1 MRFSNW
7 IARGRTR
14 AWWTAPAS
22 STSTSRFVRLLGPRS
37 VVGLLAACAL
47 VMGAGCTKRARPA
60 ASAATVA
67 AEPQPGGRGICSVP
81 RHPNLANQPVRAH
94 DWLSLMAR
102 LELGRGGVF
111 ATRDCLGRWINYAA
125 MANACGSITY
135 AQTQP
140 RRMAVAEETVI
151 VRDLGDTSYLVW
163 VITHRFEDGDGY
175 GPLAL
180 ARRDSAGLWV
190 EAMGV
195 LRMHGERVKLE
206 RWNIQ
211 NETVVSVSGERCS
224 QAQNGKRRCERSTQL
239 LLQHGQQLMAAPVVD
254 PQNRCLEQAQFPLAR
269 SHERPVG
276 AGVMR
281 TFELSSDITHDA
293 RYVVVEERL
302 LVRDADTR
310 SQSQP
315 ARVVQRVETRRL
327 LQPYAGRLVTRQDS
341 LWKRAVDSATRSPS
355 AAHSGQRYD

>member
-1 MRFSNW
+1 
-7 IARGRTR
+7 
-14 AWWTAPAS
+14 
-22 STSTSRFVRLLGPRS
+22 
-37 VVGLLAACAL
+37 
-47 VMGAGCTKRARPA
+47 
-60 ASAATVA
+60 
-67 AEPQPGGRGICSVP
+67 
-81 RHPNLANQPVRAH
+81 
-94 DWLSLMAR
+94 MAR

-111 ATRDCLGRWINYAA
+111 ATRDCMGRWINYAA
-125 MANACGSITY
+125 MSNACGSTAY

-190 EAMGV
+190 EALGV
-195 LRMHGERVKLE
+195 LRMHGDRVKLE

-211 NETVVSVSGERCS
+211 KETVISVSGESCS
-224 QAQNGKRRCERSTQL
+224 QAQNGQRRCQRATQL

-254 PQNRCLEQAQFPLAR
+254 PQNRCLEQAQFQLAR
-269 SHERPVG
+269 SQERPVG
-276 AGVMR
+276 AGVVR
-281 TFELSSDITHDA
+281 TFELSADITHDA

-302 LVRDADTR
+302 LVRDADSR
-310 SQSQP
+310 SQNQP

-341 LWKRAVDSATRSPS
+341 LWKRAVDSAGTPPG
-355 AAHSGQRYD
+355 AAHSGKRMD

>member
-1 MRFSNW
+1 M
-7 IARGRTR
+7 T
-14 AWWTAPAS
+14 
-22 STSTSRFVRLLGPRS
+22 
-37 VVGLLAACAL
+37 
-47 VMGAGCTKRARPA
+47 
-60 ASAATVA
+60 
-67 AEPQPGGRGICSVP
+67 
-81 RHPNLANQPVRAH
+81 
-94 DWLSLMAR
+94 R

-125 MANACGSITY
+125 LANACGTTAY

-180 ARRDSAGLWV
+180 ARRDNAGLWV
-190 EAMGV
+190 EALGA
-195 LRMHGERVKLE
+195 LRMHGDRVKLE

-211 NETVVSVSGERCS
+211 KETVISVSGERCS
-224 QAQNGKRRCERSTQL
+224 QAQNSQRRCERSTQL
-239 LLQHGQQLMAAPVVD
+239 MLQHGQQLMAAPVVD
-254 PQNRCLEQAQFPLAR
+254 PQNRCLEQAQFQLAR
-269 SHERPVG
+269 SQERQLG
-276 AGVMR
+276 SGVTR
-281 TFELSSDITHDA
+281 TFELSADITHDS

-302 LVRDADTR
+302 LVRDGDAR
-310 SQSQP
+310 SQNQP

-341 LWKRAVDSATRSPS
+341 LWKRAVDSATKSRSD
-355 AAHSGQRYD
+355 AHSGTRLD

>member
-1 MRFSNW
+1 M
-7 IARGRTR
+7 
-14 AWWTAPAS
+14 
-22 STSTSRFVRLLGPRS
+22 SRFALLIC
-37 VVGLLAACAL
+37 ACAL
-47 VMGAGCTKRARPA
+47 LLGAGCTKRARPA
-60 ASAATVA
+60 ASAASTADA
-67 AEPQPGGRGICSVP
+67 APQPQPGGRGICSAP

-125 MANACGSITY
+125 MSNACGSTAY

-151 VRDLGDTSYLVW
+151 VRDLGDTTYLVW

-180 ARRDSAGLWV
+180 ARRDNAGLWV
-190 EAMGV
+190 EAMGI
-195 LRMHGERVKLE
+195 LRMHGDRVKLE

-211 NETVVSVSGERCS
+211 NETVVSVSGERCN
-224 QAQNGKRRCERSTQL
+224 QAQNGQRRCERSTQL
-239 LLQHGQQLMAAPVVD
+239 LLQHGQQLLAAPVVD
-254 PQNRCLEQAQFPLAR
+254 PQNHCLEQAQFQLAR

-281 TFELSSDITHDA
+281 TFELSADITHDA

-302 LVRDADTR
+302 LVRDADSH
-310 SQSQP
+310 SQNQP
-315 ARVVQRVETRRL
+315 ARVVQRVETKRL
-327 LQPYAGRLVTRQDS
+327 LQPHAGRLVTRQDS
-341 LWKRAVDSATRSPS
+341 LWKRAVDTATRSPS
-355 AAHSGQRYD
+355 ATHSGERPE

>member
-1 MRFSNW
+1 MT
-7 IARGRTR
+7 GHQPK
-14 AWWTAPAS
+14 TA
-22 STSTSRFVRLLGPRS
+22 LL
-37 VVGLLAACAL
+37 LFACAL
-47 VMGAGCTKRARPA
+47 LFSPACSKRARPA

-67 AEPQPGGRGICSVP
+67 AEPTQRGRGICAVP

-125 MANACGSITY
+125 MSNACGATAY

-180 ARRDSAGLWV
+180 ARRDNAGLWV
-190 EAMGV
+190 EALGA
-195 LRMHGERVKLE
+195 LRMHGERIKLE

-211 NETVVSVSGERCS
+211 KETVISVSGEHCS
-224 QAQNGKRRCERSTQL
+224 QGQNGKRHCERSTQL

-254 PQNRCLEQAQFPLAR
+254 PQNRCLEQAQFQLAR
-269 SHERPVG
+269 TQERPVG
-276 AGVMR
+276 AGVVR
-281 TFELSSDITHDA
+281 TFELSADITHDA

-302 LVRDADTR
+302 LVRDADSR
-310 SQSQP
+310 SQNQP
-315 ARVVQRVETRRL
+315 ARVVQRVETKRL

-341 LWKRAVDSATRSPS
+341 LWKRALERATRTPN
-355 AAHSGQRYD
+355 AAYGGARTE